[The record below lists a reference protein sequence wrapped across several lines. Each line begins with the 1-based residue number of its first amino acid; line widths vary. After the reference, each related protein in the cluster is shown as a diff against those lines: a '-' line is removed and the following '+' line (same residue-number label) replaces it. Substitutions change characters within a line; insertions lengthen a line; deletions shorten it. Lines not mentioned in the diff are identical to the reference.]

1 MARYDGLEVLL
12 GLQRMNLQ
20 LVKLIEPVQQ
30 LLRHRDVLGF
40 AQLLLS
46 IREAGASAPQPE
58 PPLLLLLQL
67 LLLAQL
73 VLQLLDFLLLLLY
86 LNAVVPITLCIKTIY

>member
-1 MARYDGLEVLL
+1 MD
-12 GLQRMNLQ
+12 LQ
-20 LVKLIEPVQQ
+20 LVKLIQPVQQ
-30 LLRHRDVLGF
+30 LLRHRDVLGL

-46 IREAGASAPQPE
+46 IREACASAPQPE

-73 VLQLLDFLLLLLY
+73 VLQLLYFLLLLLY
-86 LNAVVPITLCIKTIY
+86 LNAVVPITLCMKVTY